1 MIPTTTLESRL
12 GPLRDVALAV
22 GVVAGALC
30 AVGGV
35 MQPEQFFRSYL
46 MGVTFWVLVALG
58 CLALMMLH
66 NVTGGLWGHVTRR
79 VHESGSRTFPML
91 CVLFVPVLLGAAHI
105 YEWTDK
111 AVVAK
116 EALLQKK
123 AGFLNLP
130 FFTLRTIVYFLIWGG
145 LGLVL
150 TGWSRESEDTQ
161 DPERQGTA
169 EVVSAPGLAL
179 LVVTAT
185 FAGID
190 WLMSLEPR
198 WVSAA
203 YGLIFGVG
211 GLVSAH
217 AATLVFLPQL
227 MRLPGA
233 VPLSKTQL
241 NDLGNLLL
249 AFVMFWTYVTFSQFL
264 IIYCGNMQEE
274 VIYYIVRIR
283 GGWDLIAKL
292 VALVHFVIPFFLLLS
307 PSNKRDLRTL
317 SRIALLVL
325 VGRVIDMFFLV
336 APVHRH
342 HLSFHWLDAA
352 CGIAV
357 GGLWVWLFLKNLV
370 ERPLSMASPE
380 GGAAH
385 D

>member
-1 MIPTTTLESRL
+1 VIPTTTLETRL
-12 GPLRDVALAV
+12 GPIRDAALAV

-30 AVGGV
+30 AVGGL
-35 MQPEQFFRSYL
+35 MDPAQFFRSYL
-46 MGVTFWVLVALG
+46 MGVSFWVLVALG
-58 CLALMMLH
+58 CLALMMIH

-79 VHESGSRTFPML
+79 IHESGSRTFPLL
-91 CVLFVPVLLGAAHI
+91 CVLFVPVLLGAAHV

-123 AGFLNLP
+123 AGYLNLP
-130 FFTLRTIVYFLIWGG
+130 FFTLRTVIYFLIWGG
-145 LGLVL
+145 LGLAL
-150 TGWSRESEDTQ
+150 TGWSREAEETGNADA
-161 DPERQGTA
+161 QGMA
-169 EVVSAPGLAL
+169 EAVSAPGLAL
-179 LVVTAT
+179 LTATAT

-211 GLVSAH
+211 GILSAH
-217 AATLVFLPQL
+217 AFTLVFLPHL
-227 MRLPGA
+227 MRMPGA
-233 VPLSKTQL
+233 VPLSLTQL

-264 IIYCGNMQEE
+264 IIYCGNTQEE
-274 VIYYIVRIR
+274 VIYYMVRIR

-292 VALVHFVIPFFLLLS
+292 IALVHFVIPFFLLLS
-307 PSNKRDLRTL
+307 PSNKRDLTTL

-325 VGRVIDMFFLV
+325 AARVVDMFFLV

-342 HLSFHWLDAA
+342 HLTFHWLDAA

-357 GGLWVWLFLKNLV
+357 GGVWMWLLLKNVV
-370 ERPLSMASPE
+370 ERPLNMTPPE
-380 GGAAH
+380 GAAH
-385 D
+385 G